1 MLSSLCIQLHSNVA
15 TWLSH
20 RLIRLKLS
28 RFLESTFSIF
38 LISDRFFFVT
48 SRQLQTCNC
57 DKFSCQLK
65 NRKKLSN
72 SPLLILWCR
81 IILVYLMK
89 AFITNN
95 FLVYLTLPTHPLIH
109 LHIYQSYIW
118 AGLFHRTVTWRH
130 RRRIK
135 TEEKAKVVAC
145 CLGDVL
151 YLNAAQTI

>member
-1 MLSSLCIQLHSNVA
+1 MKPIAIGHLTMISKTLSQCFVLDSFNFWDDLSNIIKMI
-15 TWLSH
+15 WFYWK
-20 RLIRLKLS
+20 KL
-28 RFLESTFSIF
+28 
-38 LISDRFFFVT
+38 
-48 SRQLQTCNC
+48 
-57 DKFSCQLK
+57 
-65 NRKKLSN
+65 KKLSD

>member
-1 MLSSLCIQLHSNVA
+1 MLCACWIV
-15 TWLSH
+15 
-20 RLIRLKLS
+20 
-28 RFLESTFSIF
+28 
-38 LISDRFFFVT
+38 LISEMIC
-48 SRQLQTCNC
+48 QTLSKWF
-57 DKFSCQLK
+57 DFIEK

-95 FLVYLTLPTHPLIH
+95 FLVYLTLPTHPMIH
-109 LHIYQSYIW
+109 LHIYQRECS
-118 AGLFHRTVTWRH
+118 ADLVHRATYEQDCSTGPWRERWRH

-135 TEEKAKVVAC
+135 TEEKDKVVAC